1 MAQNPGPPSTYA
13 EIVDVPFAQREL
25 VQRHSPG
32 GRYID
37 ALTDVDSPWV
47 PFGDNAA
54 IKHLAFDVRQN
65 LFSNIL
71 WVKGPGRGRHPLAP
85 RHDHHGV
92 PGRIGA
98 LSGI

>member
-1 MAQNPGPPSTYA
+1 MANNPGPPSTFA
-13 EIVDVPFAQREL
+13 EIVNVPFAQRAL
-25 VQRHSPG
+25 VEKHSPG

-54 IKHLAFDVRQN
+54 IKHLCFDVRQN

-71 WVKGPGRGRHPLAP
+71 WVNRKIWNCPFI
-85 RHDHHGV
+85 
-92 PGRIGA
+92 RIIFNSVMHS
-98 LSGI
+98 LRYSILM